1 MCLGKHV
8 CQRDLARL
16 SQHLDPL
23 LDITSVQGSIEPQ
36 SVVIHRL
43 SDPLHLPELI
53 YLTGSGIK
61 EVELV
66 ERPHYLVALLGDV
79 KISQLQSSLSQP
91 VEQVLLLQLLACLE
105 CNVEVPAGQSQV
117 ETLPDIL
124 LEE

>member
-1 MCLGKHV
+1 
-8 CQRDLARL
+8 
-16 SQHLDPL
+16 
-23 LDITSVQGSIEPQ
+23 
-36 SVVIHRL
+36 
-43 SDPLHLPELI
+43 LHLPELI
-53 YLTGSGIK
+53 YLPCGGIE

-91 VEQVLLLQLLACLE
+91 VEQVLLLQLLACLK
-105 CNVEVPAGQSQV
+105 CNIEVPTCQSQV